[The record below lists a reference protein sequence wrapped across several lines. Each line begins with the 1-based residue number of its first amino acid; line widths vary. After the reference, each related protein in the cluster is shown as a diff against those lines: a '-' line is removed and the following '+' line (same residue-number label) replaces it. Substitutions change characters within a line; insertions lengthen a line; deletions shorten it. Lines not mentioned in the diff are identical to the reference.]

1 MIEFTEEHEAF
12 RGGVR
17 RYVEEQIN
25 PRVEEWEQ
33 AGMIPLHE
41 VFADMARLGFLGLEF
56 DPAHGGQG
64 ADHLFTLVLAEELGR
79 VDHGSLPMAIGVQ
92 VAMATPSLAAHGSD
106 ELREAYLA
114 PALRGEQVASIAV
127 TEPDAG
133 SDVAGIRTRA
143 RRDGD
148 DWVISGAKTYITNGV
163 QADWLCLLARTSDE
177 GGYRGMSQIVVPT
190 DVAGFEV
197 SRKLDKLGM
206 RASDTALLSFDEVRV
221 PVSNTIGEIG
231 RGFQQQMQ
239 QFVVERMWGVYS
251 APVSCETALQRTRDY
266 TRQRHA
272 FGQPLLANQYLQY
285 TLAELAAEVDL
296 LRIYNREIA
305 RSYAAGEDV
314 TRAST
319 IAKLKAGRLLRQVAD
334 TCLQYHGGIG
344 YMEETWTARFLRDN
358 RLISIGGGADEVML
372 RVLATIDGF
381 VPERPRD

>member
-1 MIEFTEEHEAF
+1 MVEFTEEHEAF
-12 RGGVR
+12 RSAVR
-17 RYVEEQIN
+17 RYVEEVVN
-25 PRVEEWEQ
+25 PQVDGWE
-33 AGMIPLHE
+33 AAEKMPLHE
-41 VFADMARLGFLGLEF
+41 VFADMARLGFLGLEY
-56 DPAHGGQG
+56 DPADGGQG
-64 ADHLFTLVLAEELGR
+64 GDHLFTLVLAEELGR
-79 VDHGSLPMAIGVQ
+79 LDHGSLGMAIGVQ

-106 ELREAYLA
+106 ELKAAYLA
-114 PALRGEQVASIAV
+114 PALRGEQVAAIAV

-148 DWVISGAKTYITNGV
+148 DWVIDGAKMYITNGL

-190 DVAGFEV
+190 DTPGFEV

-221 PVSNTIGEIG
+221 PVANTIGVVG
-231 RGFQQQMQ
+231 RGFQQQMS
-239 QFVVERMWGVYS
+239 QFVVERMWATYS
-251 APVSCETALQRTRDY
+251 APISCQVALERTRDY
-266 TRQRHA
+266 ARQRRA
-272 FGQPLLANQYLQY
+272 FGQQLIANQYLQY

-296 LRIYNREIA
+296 LRVYNRDIA
-305 RSYAAGEDV
+305 ARYVAGEDV

-334 TCLQYHGGIG
+334 TCMQYHGGIG

-372 RVLATIDGF
+372 RVLATLEGF
-381 VPERPRD
+381 VPDAPAD